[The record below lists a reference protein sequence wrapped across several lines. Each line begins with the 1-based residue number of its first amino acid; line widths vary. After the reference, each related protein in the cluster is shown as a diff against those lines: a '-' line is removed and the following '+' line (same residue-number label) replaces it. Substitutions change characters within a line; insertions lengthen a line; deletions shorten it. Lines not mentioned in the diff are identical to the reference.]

1 MAEVIKETVV
11 SQEGNTRSA
20 ATSVKTKT
28 TGMETVEY
36 VIYFI
41 LGVLEVLLSFRLV
54 LKLAGASLV
63 SGFVRFIYGITGI
76 FIMPF
81 EGIFRRGYASGVE
94 TTSVLEPST
103 IVAMIVYAVVIWG
116 IVTLVRL
123 LSRQQPSE

>member
-1 MAEVIKETVV
+1 MVEVI
-11 SQEGNTRSA
+11 QESV

-28 TGMETVEY
+28 TGMETVQY

-54 LKLAGASLV
+54 LKLAGASLA

-103 IVAMIVYAVVIWG
+103 IVAMIVYAIIVWG
-116 IVTLVRL
+116 IVTLIRL
-123 LSRQQPSE
+123 LSRQQPD

>member
-28 TGMETVEY
+28 TGVETVEY

>member
-28 TGMETVEY
+28 TGVETVEY

-103 IVAMIVYAVVIWG
+103 IVAMIVYAVVTWG
-116 IVTLVRL
+116 IVVLVRL
-123 LSRQQPSE
+123 LTRQQPTE